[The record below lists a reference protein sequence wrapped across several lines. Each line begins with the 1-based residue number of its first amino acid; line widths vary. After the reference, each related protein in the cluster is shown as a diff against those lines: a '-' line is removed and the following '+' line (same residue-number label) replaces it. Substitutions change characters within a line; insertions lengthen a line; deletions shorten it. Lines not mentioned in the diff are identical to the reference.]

1 MSTPKGRILC
11 TEDHPDTREL
21 IILALTQAGFE
32 AECADDPHRL
42 LDLAKSG
49 KFNLFLVDTWMP
61 RVSGLELCKQI
72 REFDGETPILF
83 LSGAAL
89 ETDKAAALAAGAQGY
104 LVKPIALEVLV
115 NEVTRLATN

>member
-49 KFNLFLVDTWMP
+49 RFNLFLVDTWMP
-61 RVSGLELCKQI
+61 KVSGLELCKQI
-72 REFDGETPILF
+72 REFDAATPILF

-115 NEVTRLATN
+115 NEVTRLAGN